1 MLLICSPMKIEIIA
15 GGASFA
21 PKRWALVADEM
32 EALISPLYLYTVLI
46 TLLIKVM
53 NCKFSLMVLPGLK
66 SSTPVSVL
74 KLQLLCLP
82 LPLMP
87 ANGFSWSST
96 RKWWRRAT
104 CAITFIKRRLWSFA
118 KFDSSKIG
126 ANSNWL
132 GATSLCRVFAGIPSL
147 WHSISKS
154 SINSSTR
161 IGMAP
166 K

>member
-1 MLLICSPMKIEIIA
+1 MNIEIIA

-21 PKRWALVADEM
+21 PKRCALVADEI
-32 EALISPLYLYTVLI
+32 EALIRPLYLYTVLI

-53 NCKFSLMVLPGLK
+53 NCKFSFAVLPGLK

-87 ANGFSWSST
+87 ANGFS